1 MDIVTRQQLNVLIQL
16 AKVDKDFAKVEE
28 RLIHQIAEKYG
39 FSRKEVQKM
48 INDPEP
54 IGSFGALSDF
64 KKFEYLYN
72 LVQLVLADNRIHP
85 SETIF
90 CQSLA
95 IKMGY
100 QKDVINGMLEL
111 MNTEHVPTMEELY
124 EQTRKY
130 QI

>member
-39 FSRKEVQKM
+39 FSEKEVQKM
-48 INDPEP
+48 INEPEP
-54 IGSFGALSDF
+54 IGTFGALSDF

-72 LVQLVLADNRIHP
+72 LVQLMLADHKIHP

-100 QKDVINGMLEL
+100 QKDVINGMLEH
-111 MNTEHVPTMEELY
+111 MNTDSSPTMDELF
-124 EQTRKY
+124 QLTRKY
-130 QI
+130 QL

>member
-39 FSRKEVQKM
+39 FSEKEVQKM
-48 INDPEP
+48 INEPEP
-54 IGSFGALSDF
+54 IGTFGALSDF

-72 LVQLVLADNRIHP
+72 LVQLMLADHKIHP

-100 QKDVINGMLEL
+100 QKDVIDGMLEH
-111 MNTEHVPTMEELY
+111 MNTDSSPTMDELF
-124 EQTRKY
+124 QLTRKY
-130 QI
+130 QL